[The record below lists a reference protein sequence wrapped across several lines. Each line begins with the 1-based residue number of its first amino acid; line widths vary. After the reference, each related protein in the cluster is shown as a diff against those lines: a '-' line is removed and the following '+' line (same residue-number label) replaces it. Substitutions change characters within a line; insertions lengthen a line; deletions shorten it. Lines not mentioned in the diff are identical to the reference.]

1 MGTRLTKQQKQEWM
15 TARFNQA
22 RTKNLVLD
30 KDKLIA
36 AFVLDNFSSRKTAE
50 ELIDLYSIMGIIT
63 IKDNEVIVRR

>member
-22 RTKNLVLD
+22 RTKGINLD
-30 KDKLIA
+30 KSKLIA
-36 AFVLDNFSSRKTAE
+36 AFCLENFSEKKTAE
-50 ELIDLYSIMGIIT
+50 ELLDFFWLTGVIL

>member
-22 RTKNLVLD
+22 RTKNIALD
-30 KDKLIA
+30 VDKLIA
-36 AFVLDNFSSRKTAE
+36 AFCLDNFSARKTAI
-50 ELIDLYSIMGIIT
+50 ELLEMYVIMGIIT